1 MANPQSEAKLRPVL
15 YIGGG
20 LAAVALI
27 LSGVMVVDASRTRFS
42 EAERARSEAAVAQM
56 DAAQARADA
65 ARTQAQ
71 KRVYKGF

>member
-1 MANPQSEAKLRPVL
+1 MAHPRPESKLRPVL

-27 LSGVMVVDASRTRFS
+27 LSGVMLVDAKRTS
-42 EAERARSEAAVAQM
+42 VSDADLARSQAAVAEM

-65 ARTQAQ
+65 ARAAAQ
-71 KRVYKGF
+71 KRVYKGY